1 MPTVFT
7 GQGADLSRIGNS
19 FTGRGAPAYPAGVAD
34 PRVYIVDD
42 DSDVRD
48 SLVWLLKSVG
58 IAADAYPGPED
69 FLAALDPET
78 PGCLIVDVRM
88 PRVSG
93 FQLQARLNGMDV
105 PLPVV
110 FCSAYGDIRMS
121 VRAMQQGAV
130 DFIEKPYDPQQM
142 IELVQANL
150 VRAGEMF
157 GARSRR
163 RRVEER
169 IESLT
174 PREREI
180 LRLVIDGLPSQNIAR
195 LLGTS
200 VKTVDVHRARIKRK
214 TGANSIGTLIRD
226 ILQNDVEV

>member
-1 MPTVFT
+1 
-7 GQGADLSRIGNS
+7 
-19 FTGRGAPAYPAGVAD
+19 VAD

-93 FQLQARLNGMDV
+93 FQLQERLNRLGV

-110 FCSAYGDIRMS
+110 FCSAHGDIRMS
-121 VRAMQQGAV
+121 VRALQQGAV

-142 IELVQANL
+142 IEVVQTNL
-150 VRAGEMF
+150 LRATERF
-157 GARSRR
+157 AQRDRR
-163 RRVEER
+163 RQVEQR
-169 IESLT
+169 LQNLT
-174 PREREI
+174 PRELEI

-195 LLGTS
+195 QLGTS
-200 VKTVDVHRARIKRK
+200 VKTVDVHRARIKNK
-214 TGANSIGTLIRD
+214 TEADSIATLVRD
-226 ILQNDVEV
+226 ILQNGVTV